1 MLPWALRNNTAPV
14 PGFGRLLGTVLAARG
29 VSEPER
35 LLNPREC
42 GLPENA
48 EKAAALIK
56 GAKKVMIAG
65 DYDCDGLCGTAILL
79 RALKMLHKPAVYSVP
94 SRERGYGFHKDA
106 VDGAVFSKCDLIV
119 AVDCGVSSQ
128 DTIDYAVSKGIKVIV
143 ADHHHYDVPPKKCV
157 LVHPKGHENPSLC
170 GAGVAYK
177 IVRAMGLPEYP
188 FLQLAA
194 IATLADAANL
204 TEGNRAIVR
213 KGLSQAPLQGTK
225 ALLDRANA
233 KLNPESVCYQIAPRI
248 NAASRVDEPE
258 AALKLLMADDPR
270 TAAELAYRLDSLNEE
285 RKSIVDRALSLCGP
299 DPVVMLD
306 APVGV
311 VGIVA
316 GRLSEILGV
325 PAAVL
330 TLSGRGSA
338 RAPEGYSLIDA
349 LKKCPSVQKFGG
361 HDCAAGFEIDPK
373 DFDAFREEFL
383 RSVEIGPYFLEID
396 ASLGFMPGFMPS
408 PEEVQELQK
417 IGPFGPGN
425 PEPLFLYRG
434 TASVEKREKF
444 CRVSVGPLC
453 GILFNKDASWFH
465 GRKIAV
471 VGSLRVSD
479 YTGSVESLIKDMRL
493 DVHISRNFLVQA
505 YKALREKKPLPDVPA
520 VKVALKIFRELDIE
534 HARARRNLFASKT
547 YRRYALEIR

>member
-14 PGFGRLLGTVLAARG
+14 PGFGRVLGTVLAARG

-42 GLPENA
+42 GLPVNA
-48 EKAAALIK
+48 EKAAAMIK
-56 GAKKVMIAG
+56 SAKKVMVAG
-65 DYDCDGLCGTAILL
+65 DYDCDGLCGAAILL
-79 RALKMLHKPAVYSVP
+79 RALKMIHKPAVCHIP
-94 SRERGYGFHKDA
+94 TRERGYGFHRDT
-106 VDGAVFSKCDLIV
+106 VDGAVLSMCDLIV
-119 AVDCGVSSQ
+119 AVDCGVSNQ

-143 ADHHHYDVPPKKCV
+143 ADHHHFDIPPKNCV

-170 GAGVAYK
+170 GAAVAYK

-188 FLQLAA
+188 FAQLAA
-194 IATLADAANL
+194 VATLADVVEL
-204 TEGNRAIVR
+204 TEGNRALVR
-213 KGLSQAPLQGTK
+213 KGLTQIPLPGIK

-270 TAAELAYRLDSLNEE
+270 TAAELASRLDVLNEE
-285 RKSIVDRALSLCGP
+285 RKSIVDQALSICRP
-299 DPVVMLD
+299 DPVIMLD

-311 VGIVA
+311 VGIIA
-316 GRLSEILGV
+316 GRLSEGLGV

-330 TLSGRGSA
+330 TPSGRGSA
-338 RAPEGYSLIDA
+338 RAPEGYSLIEA

-383 RSVEIGPYFLEID
+383 RSVEIRPYFLEID
-396 ASLGFMPGFMPS
+396 APLGFMPS

-434 TASVEKREKF
+434 TASVEKHEKF
-444 CRVSVGPLC
+444 CRVSVGPLS

-493 DVHISRNFLVQA
+493 DVHVSKKFLLQA
-505 YKALREKKPLPDVPA
+505 YQALREKKPLPDAPA
-520 VKVALKIFRELDIE
+520 VKVALQIFRELDVG
-534 HARARRNLFASKT
+534 RTLSRRSLFESRT

>member
-1 MLPWALRNNTAPV
+1 MLPWALRNNIVPV
-14 PGFGRLLGTVLAARG
+14 PGRLLGTVLAARG

-35 LLNPREC
+35 LLNPKEC
-42 GLPENA
+42 GLPPNA
-48 EKAAALIK
+48 EKAATLIRN
-56 GAKKVMIAG
+56 AKRVMIAG
-65 DYDCDGLCGTAILL
+65 DYDCDGLCGAAILL
-79 RALKMLHKPAVYSVP
+79 RALKMLRKPFVYSVP
-94 SRERGYGFHKDA
+94 SRKDGYGFHRHV
-106 VDGAVFSKCDLIV
+106 VDGALKCDLIV
-119 AVDCGVSSQ
+119 AVDCGVSNQ
-128 DTIDYAVSKGIKVIV
+128 ETIDYAVSEGLKVVV
-143 ADHHHYDVPPKKCV
+143 ADHHYFDVPPKNCI

-170 GAGVAYK
+170 GAAVAYK

-194 IATLADAANL
+194 IATLADAVHL

-213 KGLSQAPLQGTK
+213 KGLSQIPLPGIK

-233 KLNPESVCYQIAPRI
+233 RFDPDSVCYQIAPRI

-258 AALKLLMADDPR
+258 VALKLLMADDPR

-285 RKSIVDRALSLCGP
+285 RKSIVDQALSLCGP
-299 DPVVMLD
+299 EPVVMLD

-311 VGIVA
+311 VGIIA

-325 PAAVL
+325 PTAVL
-330 TLSGRGSA
+330 TISGRGSA
-338 RAPEGYSLIDA
+338 RAPEGHSLIDA

-361 HDCAAGFEIDPK
+361 HDCAAGFEI
-373 DFDAFREEFL
+373 
-383 RSVEIGPYFLEID
+383 
-396 ASLGFMPGFMPS
+396 
-408 PEEVQELQK
+408 
-417 IGPFGPGN
+417 GPFGPGN

-434 TASVEKREKF
+434 TGSVEKHEKF
-444 CRVSVGPLC
+444 CRVNVGPLS

-493 DVHISRNFLVQA
+493 DVHVSRNFLVQA

-520 VKVALKIFRELDIE
+520 VKVALRIFRELDIE
-534 HARARRNLFASKT
+534 HARARRNLFSSKT